1 MAFDEQG
8 QAVTFER
15 KTEICKRAYKI
26 LTSALDFPAHDIIF
40 DPNILT
46 IATGI
51 EEHDNFAVDF
61 IRATK
66 WIKEKIRQA
75 GIDWAIEQ
83 SRELVYFAVP
93 VVHYYTMGRSDNI
106 RKIVEAVF

>member
-83 SRELVYFAVP
+83 SRELVHSAVP

-106 RKIVEAVF
+106 SKIVEAVF